1 MATSPRPGR
10 QLALALAWF
19 GLAALLYLA
28 AGVLIL
34 LNARIQLSAHEV
46 EYRDMFRR
54 SRVCSV
60 DAIGSL
66 SLRRIKMM
74 NWN

>member
-1 MATSPRPGR
+1 VVGE
-10 QLALALAWF
+10 LALH
-19 GLAALLYLA
+19 LYLTA
-28 AGVLIL
+28 YVGADGVLIL

-60 DAIGSL
+60 DAIAYL

-74 NWN
+74 NLN